1 MKQSRRTLVIRTL
14 CALIVIFMLSFAAVN
29 VAAEDQ
35 LIDVDRTGSIT
46 FVITSSETNEHIG
59 GGSVELYKVATVD
72 KYGHF
77 TLLPEFSTLGI
88 DLNALQDTDES
99 WSETAEG
106 IALYIKNHSL
116 ENLAQ
121 IIEINEGGE
130 AIVTDV
136 TTGLY
141 VALQH
146 EAPKGYNPFKP
157 FIIPF
162 PYYDGEEFNYLIIA
176 SPKGTSRL
184 PAEDCVVDL
193 PAIVKTITGNGAPK
207 NTEFKFKVSL
217 YEEKGNYPKLV
228 NKSGSVDK
236 GGQVVSQTENEI
248 VLRIKGAGTAEIG
261 TVTFDHPGD
270 YFFMVSEI
278 NTGLSE
284 FKYDK
289 TVYWAKY
296 EIRLSADQTE
306 LIIANIQVKFDNANG
321 ELIYEGRG
329 PIRFSFAF
337 DNTFRNPPPPPPDT
351 DETTTTDS
359 DTTTVT
365 TDETTPPGNNT
376 PPPRLPQTGQVWW
389 PAMVLAAV
397 GIFFI
402 FAGVVVSKH
411 SRNREDK

>member
-1 MKQSRRTLVIRTL
+1 MKQSRSTLVIRTL

-72 KYGHF
+72 KYGNF

-99 WSETAEG
+99 WSETAEE

-116 ENLAQ
+116 EDLAQ
-121 IIEINEGGE
+121 IIEINDAGS

-176 SPKGTSRL
+176 KPKGTSRL

-207 NTEFKFKVSL
+207 ETEFKFKVTL

-228 NKSGSVDK
+228 NKSGSVDN

-397 GIFFI
+397 GVFFI

>member
-1 MKQSRRTLVIRTL
+1 MGCL
-14 CALIVIFMLSFAAVN
+14 C
-29 VAAEDQ
+29 
-35 LIDVDRTGSIT
+35 
-46 FVITSSETNEHIG
+46 
-59 GGSVELYKVATVD
+59 VEMEAT
-72 KYGHF
+72 
-77 TLLPEFSTLGI
+77 
-88 DLNALQDTDES
+88 
-99 WSETAEG
+99 
-106 IALYIKNHSL
+106 ALYIKNHGL
-116 ENLAQ
+116 EDKGR
-121 IIEINEGGE
+121 IIQINEYGQ
-130 AIVTDV
+130 ASVTGL

-157 FIIPF
+157 FIIPM
-162 PYYDGEEFNYLIIA
+162 PYLDEKGNINYILTA
-176 SPKGTSRL
+176 YPKGTSRI

-193 PAIVKTITGNGAPK
+193 PSILKTITGNGAPK
-207 NTEFKFKVSL
+207 DTEFKFKVSL

-228 NKSGSVDK
+228 NKSGSVET

-248 VLRIKGAGTAEIG
+248 VLRIVGAGTAEIG

-270 YFFMVSEI
+270 YFFIVSEI
-278 NTGLSE
+278 NTGLTE

-296 EIRLSADQTE
+296 EIRLNADQTE

-337 DNTFRNPPPPPPDT
+337 DNTYRNPPPPPPPPDT
-351 DETTTTDS
+351 DETTTP

-376 PPPRLPQTGQVWW
+376 PPPGLPQTGQVWW

-397 GIFFI
+397 GVFFI
-402 FAGVVVSKH
+402 FAGVIVSKQ